1 MDLARG
7 RGPWLLAWLAVAPI
21 VALRAGTLAES
32 DTFWQTRTGELI
44 LDLGRL
50 PTADPFSWTAAGHP
64 WTVNS
69 WGFDV
74 LLAWAYRSGGLP
86 GIALAGAVL
95 AFLAA
100 GLVLLV
106 ARRLGAGPL
115 AATVVV
121 QGAALAQLT
130 FLSVRP
136 QLVDYCVIPVLVL
149 LTRGVTR
156 PAAQLP
162 ARLVGLGALAT
173 VWVNLH
179 STAVMGVP
187 LLAAAAVATAVWRPA
202 ALGRVGA
209 ALAVYTLGVMVNPA
223 GPQILA
229 QAVTVARESTGLI
242 TEWSRPELTSPAVV
256 AGLVAAAAA
265 AVVTWRSR
273 DPLLF
278 PLLALPALGSLVW
291 ARMLPVAVLLAA
303 AVLPATRLP
312 RLVLPER
319 PSRTALPTVKPVVVS
334 WGRRGVLSLAIA
346 LALVCALLAGGL
358 AAGLGRPDPAT
369 YPAVAVT
376 DRLPPRCHVLNSYLL
391 GGWLELVRPDLL
403 VSVDSRND
411 VFGAEQVRRNEA
423 AVTRSA
429 GDLAA
434 DTAGADC
441 VVVPATAG
449 LATRLRS
456 APGWRL
462 VAQDAAAV
470 AFVRG

>member
-86 GIALAGAVL
+86 GVALAGAVL

-121 QGAALAQLT
+121 QGAALALLT

-173 VWVNLH
+173 AWVNLH

-223 GPQILA
+223 GPQILT
-229 QAVTVARESTGLI
+229 QAVTVARESTGVI
-242 TEWSRPELTSPAVV
+242 TETPCSSRWSPSPRWARWSGPGCCRWRCCWPPPFFPRPGSRAWCCPSDRAGPRCQRSSRSSSRGAAGGSSPSRSRWPWSAPCSPA
-256 AGLVAAAAA
+256 
-265 AVVTWRSR
+265 
-273 DPLLF
+273 
-278 PLLALPALGSLVW
+278 GSPPGSGG
-291 ARMLPVAVLLAA
+291 R
-303 AVLPATRLP
+303 TRRPTRP
-312 RLVLPER
+312 RP
-319 PSRTALPTVKPVVVS
+319 
-334 WGRRGVLSLAIA
+334 
-346 LALVCALLAGGL
+346 
-358 AAGLGRPDPAT
+358 
-369 YPAVAVT
+369 
-376 DRLPPRCHVLNSYLL
+376 
-391 GGWLELVRPDLL
+391 
-403 VSVDSRND
+403 
-411 VFGAEQVRRNEA
+411 
-423 AVTRSA
+423 
-429 GDLAA
+429 
-434 DTAGADC
+434 
-441 VVVPATAG
+441 
-449 LATRLRS
+449 
-456 APGWRL
+456 
-462 VAQDAAAV
+462 
-470 AFVRG
+470 

>member
-1 MDLARG
+1 VASFSVLESGLG
-7 RGPWLLAWLAVAPI
+7 RALPLDDAGWDIPAETLQEWLDKSAAVLSHAALGAVAVLDLPLVVI
-21 VALRAGTLAES
+21 DGAMPPALRDALIAATAAEMARMRHHGITLPTLRAGTLAES

-86 GIALAGAVL
+86 AIALAGAVL

-265 AVVTWRSR
+265 AVVTWRSACSMR
-273 DPLLF
+273 
-278 PLLALPALGSLVW
+278 SSIW
-291 ARMLPVAVLLAA
+291 ATADRAA
-303 AVLPATRLP
+303 NTSACVP
-312 RLVLPER
+312 R
-319 PSRTALPTVKPVVVS
+319 
-334 WGRRGVLSLAIA
+334 
-346 LALVCALLAGGL
+346 
-358 AAGLGRPDPAT
+358 
-369 YPAVAVT
+369 
-376 DRLPPRCHVLNSYLL
+376 PPR
-391 GGWLELVRPDLL
+391 
-403 VSVDSRND
+403 
-411 VFGAEQVRRNEA
+411 
-423 AVTRSA
+423 
-429 GDLAA
+429 
-434 DTAGADC
+434 
-441 VVVPATAG
+441 
-449 LATRLRS
+449 
-456 APGWRL
+456 
-462 VAQDAAAV
+462 
-470 AFVRG
+470 